1 MINGRNLLVYTD
13 GVAVAAA
20 QSCKINVKVEDREI
34 SRPDFGDTL
43 VFKPGRYEWSVS
55 VSTLVTE
62 FLSRFSDVGQTVQL
76 TFGVRDTSDSMTG
89 TAILTKSEVSA
100 SVGSLVKGSF
110 TFRGT
115 GALTP
120 VSND

>member
-1 MINGRNLLVYTD
+1 
-13 GVAVAAA
+13 
-20 QSCKINVKVEDREI
+20 
-34 SRPDFGDTL
+34 
-43 VFKPGRYEWSVS
+43 
-55 VSTLVTE
+55 LVTE
-62 FLSRFSDVGQTVQL
+62 FLSRFSNVGQTVQL

-100 SVGSLVKGSF
+100 SVGSLIKGSF